1 MEMRQKHRGISQIV
15 GSLFM
20 LAIVVPIGAVVLS
33 QGVNE
38 AAEFNYSV
46 TANSELKVE
55 AVQESIIFEH
65 VRFVP
70 TTDEVIISLRNTGSI
85 DTSINKITIVKM
97 DTQELLLSVDDLAP
111 YLSIKD
117 VGDITLN
124 ANLPVADWNAMNATS
139 PDSEY
144 KIAVTTSRGNF
155 FDSVARLFNT

>member
-1 MEMRQKHRGISQIV
+1 M
-15 GSLFM
+15 
-20 LAIVVPIGAVVLS
+20 
-33 QGVNE
+33 
-38 AAEFNYSV
+38 
-46 TANSELKVE
+46 ANR
-55 AVQESIIFEH
+55 SIIFEH

-144 KIAVTTSRGNF
+144 KISLTTSRGNF
-155 FDSVARLFNT
+155 FDSVSRLFNTLKK